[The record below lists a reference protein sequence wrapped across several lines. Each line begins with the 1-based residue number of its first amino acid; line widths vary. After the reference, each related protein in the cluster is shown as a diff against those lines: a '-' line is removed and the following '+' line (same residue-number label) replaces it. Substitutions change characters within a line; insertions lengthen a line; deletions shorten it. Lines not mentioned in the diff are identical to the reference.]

1 MANIVLGAVGG
12 FVGGP
17 IGAMVGGAIGSVVD
31 RHVFAPSLR
40 REGPRLQDLAVQS
53 SAYGAALPLVY
64 GRTRVAGNVIWST
77 GLKERR
83 TEEKQGGG
91 KRGSVTTVSYVYSA
105 SFAVALSARPIRSV
119 GRVWADGK
127 LIRGT
132 AGQLTVGGRMRVY
145 TGHEAQ
151 MPDPVIEAAEG
162 VGRAPAYRGLAYVVF
177 EDLALA
183 DFANRIPLL
192 TFEVVADDAP
202 EIGPEVAPGIS
213 VAAIAQDLCA
223 RAGLAATAGAAVDKV
238 RGFAV
243 GRESTAGQAV
253 QALEALSPLYVS
265 DAGTGGV
272 TVADRAAQAAV
283 LVARRDLG
291 AAAEGEAAPRRSVMR
306 VGEAGVPRE
315 VGLSYLDAARDYQ
328 AGLQRARRL
337 NAVGGTQDRLEL
349 PAVLDAHTAKQAA
362 ERLLAR
368 RWRRRAPMTLAL
380 PWRYLGLTAGD
391 ALRLEDGGEDE
402 LWQAREVTVEAGRVV
417 VSAVPVS
424 PEDEVST
431 AEAEPGVV
439 APQPD
444 VPHGATTL
452 HVLDLPPIS
461 TTLAAGPVLH
471 LAVAGESEGWRRASV
486 AVSLDGGFDYG
497 AAADIP
503 ARTVM
508 GVATTV
514 LPPGETALWD
524 RRSTVEVA
532 LLAGDMALESRSE
545 ASVLAGANLCLIGEE
560 LVQFATA
567 ELLPSGRYRLSG
579 LLRGRRGTEA
589 AVLAHAAGERFVL
602 LSGAA
607 LVPYDAGL
615 ARLGQTLMFKAMSP
629 HETLEDVAGQGVTVT
644 ARGLRPLSPV
654 HVRAWRDGAGDVRLT
669 WVRRSR
675 QGFDWV
681 DGADAPLAEEAEVY
695 DVQIL
700 KDGAV
705 RRQWRVSA
713 PQAVYAA
720 AEQVEDFGALATA
733 LDVRVAQ
740 VSALA
745 GPGAA
750 AAVQAV
756 L

>member
-12 FVGGP
+12 MVAGP

-202 EIGPEVAPGIS
+202 GIAPEIAPGIS

-291 AAAEGEAAPRRSVMR
+291 AAAERRGRHAGSAGASGGAGCAHGQTGGGAAAGPAVAAARADD
-306 VGEAGVPRE
+306 AGV
-315 VGLSYLDAARDYQ
+315 
-328 AGLQRARRL
+328 
-337 NAVGGTQDRLEL
+337 AV
-349 PAVLDAHTAKQAA
+349 
-362 ERLLAR
+362 
-368 RWRRRAPMTLAL
+368 AL
-380 PWRYLGLTAGD
+380 PWP
-391 ALRLEDGGEDE
+391 DGGGC
-402 LWQAREVTVEAGRVV
+402 AAAGR
-417 VSAVPVS
+417 
-424 PEDEVST
+424 
-431 AEAEPGVV
+431 
-439 APQPD
+439 
-444 VPHGATTL
+444 
-452 HVLDLPPIS
+452 
-461 TTLAAGPVLH
+461 
-471 LAVAGESEGWRRASV
+471 
-486 AVSLDGGFDYG
+486 
-497 AAADIP
+497 
-503 ARTVM
+503 
-508 GVATTV
+508 
-514 LPPGETALWD
+514 
-524 RRSTVEVA
+524 
-532 LLAGDMALESRSE
+532 
-545 ASVLAGANLCLIGEE
+545 
-560 LVQFATA
+560 
-567 ELLPSGRYRLSG
+567 
-579 LLRGRRGTEA
+579 RRG
-589 AVLAHAAGERFVL
+589 G
-602 LSGAA
+602 
-607 LVPYDAGL
+607 
-615 ARLGQTLMFKAMSP
+615 
-629 HETLEDVAGQGVTVT
+629 
-644 ARGLRPLSPV
+644 
-654 HVRAWRDGAGDVRLT
+654 
-669 WVRRSR
+669 
-675 QGFDWV
+675 
-681 DGADAPLAEEAEVY
+681 
-695 DVQIL
+695 
-700 KDGAV
+700 
-705 RRQWRVSA
+705 
-713 PQAVYAA
+713 
-720 AEQVEDFGALATA
+720 
-733 LDVRVAQ
+733 
-740 VSALA
+740 
-745 GPGAA
+745 
-750 AAVQAV
+750 
-756 L
+756 